1 MFNREECANFQLE
14 EPNFKQLDEVSQDI
28 SRIQTIW
35 GIYEEFQ
42 NGMKEFTKED
52 WVSFRSKT
60 YKFEEFLQAWQDR
73 LKQEIAKGKPSTM
86 QSKIQKDIDLLRVYY
101 NTKYFLN

>member
-1 MFNREECANFQLE
+1 M
-14 EPNFKQLDEVSQDI
+14 DEVHQDI

-42 NGMKEFTKED
+42 NGMKEYTKED

-60 YKFEEFLQAWQDR
+60 YKFEEFLQAWQER
-73 LKQEIAKGKPSTM
+73 LKVETSKGKPSTM
-86 QSKIQKDIDLLRVYY
+86 QSKIQKDIDLLRV
-101 NTKYFLN
+101 NIYFKTFFWIQKLF